1 MLFPLLDRLVSRYR
15 DMKPYEPVA
24 PPERLQA
31 ESGVGEEGIVK
42 LNANE
47 NPYGPPPRV
56 REVIAA
62 FDAAQIY
69 PDPDHATLRACL
81 SQHTGFAAERIIA
94 GSGSDELIALLV
106 KLFVGTRR
114 YHRHRN
120 ANVRHVRR

>member
-1 MLFPLLDRLVSRYR
+1 MSLLRRR
-15 DMKPYEPVA
+15 
-24 PPERLQA
+24 
-31 ESGVGEEGIVK
+31 SGCRRKAAWEKRGIVK

-94 GSGSDELIALLV
+94 GRAVMS
-106 KLFVGTRR
+106 
-114 YHRHRN
+114 
-120 ANVRHVRR
+120 